1 MELNIYKNISLQ
13 DKNWFKTGGNTKF
26 FCEPENSIQ
35 LSEAIK
41 SANSASWPIFM
52 LGQGANILISDTGW
66 EGLVIRPKIKYINQ
80 SEKYLENNKYFKNI
94 TAGAG
99 VIIQDLIDWCL
110 NNNLKGLQ
118 EFSGIPGT
126 VGGSVYINIHY
137 FKALLSDFLVK
148 ATVIDK
154 KNNQLLTVDNSWFE
168 FGYNKSKLHD
178 NNYILLDATFKVE
191 ECSNIEAAYLKGRR
205 DETIRY
211 RTWRYP
217 ASHTCGSFF
226 RNFKEDEV
234 TLESNG
240 KKMIYIAYYLDKLG
254 IKGELKVGGASVSYQ
269 HANMLVNTG
278 NATSTDIINLARTMQ
293 EMVYEKFNVLPQAE
307 CQFIGFSRYPLKIL

>member
-1 MELNIYKNISLQ
+1 MQ
-13 DKNWFKTGGNTKF
+13 
-26 FCEPENSIQ
+26 
-35 LSEAIK
+35 
-41 SANSASWPIFM
+41 
-52 LGQGANILISDTGW
+52 NILISDNGW
-66 EGLVIRPKIKYINQ
+66 EGLVIRPKIKYITK
-80 SEKYLENNKYFKNI
+80 SETYKENNRYFKNI

-99 VIIQDLIDWCL
+99 VIIQNLIDWCL
-110 NNNLKGLQ
+110 DNNLKGLQ

-154 KNNQLLTVDNSWFE
+154 INNQVLTVDNRWFE
-168 FGYNKSKLHD
+168 FGYNKSKLQD
-178 NNYILLDATFKVE
+178 SKYILIDATFKVE
-191 ECSNIEAAYLKGRR
+191 ECSYIEAAYLKGRR

-217 ASHTCGSFF
+217 ASNTCGSFF
-226 RNFKEDEV
+226 RNFKENEV

-254 IKGELKVGGASVSYQ
+254 IKGELKVGGATVSHQ
-269 HANMLVNTG
+269 HANMIVNTG
-278 NATSTDIINLARTMQ
+278 NATSDDIINLARAMQ

-307 CQFIGFSRYPLKIL
+307 CQFIGFSKYPLIIP